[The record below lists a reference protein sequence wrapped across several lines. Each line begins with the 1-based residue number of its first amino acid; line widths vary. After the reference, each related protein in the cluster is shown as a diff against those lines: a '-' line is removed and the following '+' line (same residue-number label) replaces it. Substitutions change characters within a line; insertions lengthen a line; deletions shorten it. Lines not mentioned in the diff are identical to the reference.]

1 MDLRTFIQEAQQ
13 NMHKLLFKN
22 CKTYTC
28 AVYNSTIYNVR
39 MCSTIHTCVAYSTH
53 VQDFESDS
61 ELKRGVKELLEDMM
75 CSPSVMP
82 SEQKAAA
89 SILNVLMK
97 EADQMQVQLDQLLTP
112 PLVSDFHCNL

>member
-1 MDLRTFIQEAQQ
+1 VLIT
-13 NMHKLLFKN
+13 
-22 CKTYTC
+22 
-28 AVYNSTIYNVR
+28 VR
-39 MCSTIHTCVAYSTH
+39 CVG

-75 CSPSVMP
+75 CSSSVMP

-97 EADQMQVQLDQLLTP
+97 EADQTQVQLDQLLTP
-112 PLVSDFHCNL
+112 PLVSITKHLIYISQPYT